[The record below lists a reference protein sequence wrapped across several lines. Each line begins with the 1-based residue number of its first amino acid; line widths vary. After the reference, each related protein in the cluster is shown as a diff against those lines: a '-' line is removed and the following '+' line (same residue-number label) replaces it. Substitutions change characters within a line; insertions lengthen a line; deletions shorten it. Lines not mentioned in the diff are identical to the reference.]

1 MTDKAQEFIEKI
13 VDQRMGQ
20 MVEELK
26 HIGQLL
32 ESFKTTAEA
41 EIKAI
46 HAKQETVAAAQRAF
60 QQATPRLLS
69 GQWPRRDGDSYGNH
83 PGPKPLSQIVE
94 PETKT
99 GT

>member
-1 MTDKAQEFIEKI
+1 MTDKSQEFIEKI
-13 VDQRMGQ
+13 VDQRLAQ

-26 HIGQLL
+26 HIAHLL
-32 ESFKTTAEA
+32 EGFKSTAEA

-46 HAKQETVAAAQRAF
+46 HAKQEMVAATQRAF
-60 QQATPRLLS
+60 QSATPRLLS

-83 PGPKPLSQIVE
+83 PKPLEPLLVQ